1 MDILYDD
8 RPKVSPGVR
17 FKDAELLGMP
27 LIAVVGRAYAEGKI
41 ELRIRGGETLEVA
54 EEEIVAKII
63 QLLGHD
69 RQAQPGV

>member
-1 MDILYDD
+1 
-8 RPKVSPGVR
+8 
-17 FKDAELLGMP
+17 MP
-27 LIAVVGRAYAEGKI
+27 LIAVVGRAYADGTI